1 MMKGTTL
8 IVLLSIAFSLKLN
21 AQIVLFGEKLP
32 IEKTMVENKLKTIL
46 DKLIQ
51 YNVTPE
57 SLIHKANLLFPYFDK
72 IADLY
77 GVPRDFKYLAVVESN
92 LNNTAKSQVGAGG
105 LWQIMPATGRELGLE
120 VNSRIDERTSIEK
133 STHAAMLYLKKN
145 KRYFNSWTLT
155 ASSYNCGAGCIMK
168 SMQKSNSKDFYSIS
182 LNRET
187 SEYIYKIIGV
197 KLLFEEYFNR
207 NNITWKQDIEHH
219 SKPKTYVDP
228 IKIEIKKDSCLASGL
243 ESTSIK
249 KEQKKIFIKNL
260 SIRTL
265 NETTIQDTF
274 GIIQIKIYLDNVSK
288 TINAPYTCDY
298 IQNRAYIRVNG
309 IDIDAEYSSF
319 FATVFDTDHAD
330 GLNIID
336 YTTSNKIVIPKNLK
350 TNIKLYE
357 YR

>member
-1 MMKGTTL
+1 MIKTTIF
-8 IVLLSIAFSLKLN
+8 IVLLSLATNVKLD

-32 IEKTMVENKLKTIL
+32 IEKTVVENKLKTIL

-51 YNVTPE
+51 YNITPE
-57 SLIHKANLLFPYFDK
+57 NLIHKANLLFPYFDK

-92 LNNTAKSQVGAGG
+92 LNNTAKSHVGAGG

-120 VNSRIDERTSIEK
+120 VNARIDERTSIEK

-145 KRYFNSWTLT
+145 KKYFNSWTLT

-168 SMQKSNSKDFYSIS
+168 SMQKSNSRDFYSIS

-197 KLLFEEYFNR
+197 KLLFEEFFNR
-207 NNITWKQDIEHH
+207 NNKTWKYDIENHA
-219 SKPKTYVDP
+219 KPKTNIES
-228 IKIEIKKDSCLASGL
+228 IKLEIRKDSCLAMDL
-243 ESTSIK
+243 DTSNTK
-249 KEQKKIFIKNL
+249 KLLKKVFIKNL

-265 NETTIQDTF
+265 NETTLSDTF
-274 GIIQIKIYLDNVSK
+274 GVIPIKIYLENIAK

-298 IQNRAYIRVNG
+298 ENKRAFIRING
-309 IDIDAEYSSF
+309 IDIDNEYSNF
-319 FATVFDTDHAD
+319 FATVYDTDHAD

-336 YTTSNKIVIPKNLK
+336 YSSKNKIIIPKNLK